1 MSREVGTK
9 TNALPF
15 LNLFD
20 TADGDLT
27 GSDGEQSPVRLP
39 INPNDNFLRLV
50 IASDGATST
59 PIWHLVLTE
68 TRVKPD
74 TGGDITDPM
83 VIGYIPWTTQSIAS
97 SRQMHAN
104 NGGGFYLHH
113 PLNAPAII
121 DLRAMPHKSKE
132 QQWYL
137 ALENLGTESNNLYL
151 LAWES
156 FVSLAS

>member
-9 TNALPF
+9 SNALPF

-27 GSDGEQSPVRLP
+27 SVDANQAPVRLP
-39 INPNDNFLRLV
+39 IPPNDNFLRLT
-50 IASDGATST
+50 IAGDNNAAT

-68 TRVKPD
+68 TKIKPD
-74 TGGDITDPM
+74 TAGDITDPM
-83 VIGYIPWTTQSIAS
+83 VIAYIPWTTQTITT

-104 NGGGFYLHH
+104 NGGGFFLHH
-113 PLNAPAII
+113 PLNAPAVI
-121 DLRAMPHKSKE
+121 DLRGMPIKSKE

-137 ALENLGTESNNLYL
+137 ALEAKTGEAANLYL

-156 FVSLAS
+156 FASVPS